1 MKIVEKLTNEELMNN
16 TDYTTQCFK
25 GNSKEEL
32 IDELFR
38 EYCYNHKI
46 KDKEKLKKDITEVID
61 TIMKSNGDILIDVS
75 DILNDNIIE

>member
-46 KDKEKLKKDITEVID
+46 KDKEKLKKRYNRSYWYYNEIKRRYTYWCFRYF
-61 TIMKSNGDILIDVS
+61 KW
-75 DILNDNIIE
+75 